1 MTADAA
7 SRWIVR
13 PRPNPRAALRL
24 VCFPYAGSGATIF
37 RTWPDALPP
46 EVELL
51 AIALP
56 GRDARALEPL
66 VDRLAP
72 LVSSLADEVG
82 PQLRA
87 PFAIFGHSFGAML
100 GFGFAR
106 ELQRR
111 KLGQPV
117 HFFAS
122 GRRAPQLP
130 ERARL
135 HRLSDPELLAALR
148 RMGGIPDAVFDV
160 PEMIEYFLPIVR
172 ADIAASEAET
182 IGLDAPLSCPITAM
196 GGISDE
202 RVSVDDLDAWRAQT
216 TGPFE
221 REMYAGGHFFL
232 QSDRDRFLSSLSRRL
247 TRAIIA
253 HAAG

>member
-1 MTADAA
+1 MTPDPAN
-7 SRWIVR
+7 RWIVR

-24 VCFPYAGSGATIF
+24 VCFPYAGGGATVF
-37 RTWPDALPP
+37 HTWPDALPP

-56 GRDARALEPL
+56 GRNARAREPL

-72 LVSSLADEVG
+72 LIAGLADEVG

-130 ERARL
+130 ERRSL
-135 HRLSDPELLAALR
+135 RQLSGPELLAALR
-148 RMGGIPDAVFDV
+148 RMGGIPEALFDV
-160 PEMIEYFLPIVR
+160 PELIEYFLPIVQ
-172 ADIAASEAET
+172 ADISASETDT
-182 IGLDAPLSCPITAM
+182 IGIDAPLSCPITAM
-196 GGISDE
+196 GGVSDE
-202 RVSVDDLDAWRAQT
+202 RISIDDLDAWRAQT

-232 QSDRDRFLSSLSRRL
+232 QTDRERFLSSLSRRL
-247 TRAIIA
+247 TSAIAA